1 MSTPPPSGGPPR
13 PKTAHVPMARPI
25 SESLAAPGQ
34 LTHLLAQVR
43 ASRARQDDLHAIL
56 PQPLHA
62 LLQPGPL
69 DDEGWTLLA
78 PNPAVAAKL
87 RQWLPTIAEH
97 LQARGW
103 PATPVRLKIQGGAGA
118 R

>member
-1 MSTPPPSGGPPR
+1 MSTRPRNWPGRPPAGQAPC
-13 PKTAHVPMARPI
+13 TRPI
-25 SESLAAPGQ
+25 AESLHGAGP
-34 LTHLLAQVR
+34 LAQLLERVR
-43 ASRARQDDLHAIL
+43 ASQARLDSLRSIVPADLHA
-56 PQPLHA
+56 H
-62 LLQPGPL
+62 LQSGPL